1 MHIATG
7 LSTTPD
13 ARAGALEAASAAA
26 RGLDGRP
33 CDLAVLFASGA
44 HLAAP
49 DATLVAVHEM
59 LSPMTLV
66 GCGAGGVISD
76 AREIEDGT
84 AVSVW
89 AASLGDGEVL
99 PFHATVEEIE
109 EGSGALSGL
118 PDLEGAAG
126 AILLAD
132 PFSFPTDAVLRFLS
146 EASPLLPLLGG
157 MASARTAENGPAL
170 FLGDEVV
177 DGGAVGVRLDG
188 VEILPCVSQGAA
200 PIGPELTITAA
211 DGHVIGELAGKPA
224 LAKLREAIEGLSDD
238 DRELVDGGLLMG
250 IVVDANKPD
259 YIQGDFLVSGLVGAD
274 PETGEVAV
282 GAEVRPGQ
290 VVRLHARDASSADR
304 DLHRALS
311 VRMEAL
317 GGRQPAGALVF
328 ACNGRGSGMFGIPGH
343 DAEALASEL
352 HGRAGGGLLRR
363 GRDRAGRGRV
373 LPAQL
378 HGHGGGLRAVNLR
391 GPQRPAHRRDRGHR
405 PGDRAGA
412 GRARRAARAHGPP
425 RRRAR
430 AARGGG
436 VAARAVACDLS
447 RAEEVTRLLEDVG
460 DADVLVANAALPA
473 SGVLTSFSVEEID
486 RALAVNLRA
495 PIVLARALSVGMVAR
510 GHGHLVFVSS
520 LSGKAASP
528 ARVGLLR
535 DEVRPA
541 RLRARAARGPARQ
554 RRRGLDRVPRL
565 HQRRGDVPR
574 GRRQAPRLRRDADA
588 RAGRRRRRPGDR
600 AQPLG
605 GRRRAAQHAARRRRG
620 RPRPRARGAH
630 PAPPRLAGDR
640 RRDGRGP
647 AREALALGHV
657 LGGAARGVAI
667 LHARGI
673 LAPAGPA
680 GGGALRGVALTRDRG
695 DRGQHLVGEPRA
707 VGLGLGRGGD
717 PDDDLVGVDLLERDV
732 RLGADRRADAGVQ
745 QLLDL
750 GRLDVG
756 AQAGAQV
763 DRGGLAQRHDGR
775 GAARRCWGP

>member
-1 MHIATG
+1 MTVHIATG

-89 AASLGDGEVL
+89 AASLGEGEVL

-259 YIQGDFLVSGLVGAD
+259 YVQGDFLVSGLVGAD

-282 GAEVRPGQ
+282 GTQVRPGQ
-290 VVRLHARDASSADR
+290 VVRLR
-304 DLHRALS
+304 
-311 VRMEAL
+311 
-317 GGRQPAGALVF
+317 P
-328 ACNGRGSGMFGIPGH
+328 
-343 DAEALASEL
+343 
-352 HGRAGGGLLRR
+352 RR
-363 GRDRAGRGRV
+363 V
-373 LPAQL
+373 E
-378 HGHGGGLRAVNLR
+378 R
-391 GPQRPAHRRDRGHR
+391 GPRPAPGAEHADGGARR
-405 PGDRAGA
+405 PP
-412 GRARRAARAHGPP
+412 ARRARSCSPATA
-425 RRRAR
+425 
-430 AARGGG
+430 
-436 VAARAVACDLS
+436 AARACSAC
-447 RAEEVTRLLEDVG
+447 
-460 DADVLVANAALPA
+460 PA
-473 SGVLTSFSVEEID
+473 TT
-486 RALAVNLRA
+486 
-495 PIVLARALSVGMVAR
+495 P
-510 GHGHLVFVSS
+510 
-520 LSGKAASP
+520 
-528 ARVGLLR
+528 
-535 DEVRPA
+535 
-541 RLRARAARGPARQ
+541 
-554 RRRGLDRVPRL
+554 RRS
-565 HQRRGDVPR
+565 H
-574 GRRQAPRLRRDADA
+574 
-588 RAGRRRRRPGDR
+588 
-600 AQPLG
+600 
-605 GRRRAAQHAARRRRG
+605 
-620 RPRPRARGAH
+620 
-630 PAPPRLAGDR
+630 
-640 RRDGRGP
+640 
-647 AREALALGHV
+647 RE
-657 LGGAARGVAI
+657 LGGAPAAGFFAAGEIGPVGGEYFLHSFTATVAVFAR
-667 LHARGI
+667 
-673 LAPAGPA
+673 
-680 GGGALRGVALTRDRG
+680 
-695 DRGQHLVGEPRA
+695 
-707 VGLGLGRGGD
+707 
-717 PDDDLVGVDLLERDV
+717 
-732 RLGADRRADAGVQ
+732 
-745 QLLDL
+745 
-750 GRLDVG
+750 
-756 AQAGAQV
+756 
-763 DRGGLAQRHDGR
+763 
-775 GAARRCWGP
+775 